1 MLIYSLQISRGLGP
15 WPAAANGRPTRLKRT
30 REATIFSLSA
40 CERLRFVRLC
50 SRSALRICR
59 LHYRAASLW
68 GAITA
73 VDVIVIAGL
82 CGERTHTRHTY
93 PLNVHMFVICSPRR
107 SLLSL
112 NGRPGFRT
120 R

>member
-1 MLIYSLQISRGLGP
+1 VRRPKRDSK
-15 WPAAANGRPTRLKRT
+15 GRQYFLCLRL
-30 REATIFSLSA
+30 
-40 CERLRFVRLC
+40 RLC
-50 SRSALRICR
+50 SRYPLSLFSQISAYICR
-59 LHYRAASLW
+59 LHYRAASLR

-82 CGERTHTRHTY
+82 CGERTYTRAHLPPERAHVSNLRT
-93 PLNVHMFVICSPRR
+93 P
-107 SLLSL
+107 LLSL